1 MIKDK
6 ITNDKI
12 TNDKIMI
19 APPSKGFTVYRG
31 DAARLE
37 DGKIK
42 GTLYNIGESLR
53 PSIVRSWTTSHKI
66 AKRFACEYIKSREER
81 VVPIIYHG
89 VANRV
94 EKGLFWDS
102 EREVYIKRD
111 KSRLKEIEI
120 VDIKECEE
128 LKS

>member
-1 MIKDK
+1 MI
-6 ITNDKI
+6 
-12 TNDKIMI
+12 NDKIMI

-37 DGKIK
+37 NGKIK
-42 GTLYNIGESLR
+42 GTLYDIGKSLR
-53 PSIVRSWTTSHKI
+53 PSIVRSWTVSHNI
-66 AKRFACEYIKSREER
+66 AKRFACEYIKGREER

-89 VANRV
+89 VAHEV

-102 EREVYIKRD
+102 EREVYIKKD

-120 VDIKECEE
+120 VNRKDCQQINKE
-128 LKS
+128 SSR